1 MTEPFV
7 LHFCTFIPATGGSAA
22 PRFLFFPF
30 FFVGGGL
37 FLLLLLLCFAT
48 PACFVTLAMRGKSS
62 ALCRSADKSFLLV
75 TYCLTE
81 THTCTHTHN
90 KLPESAGLAVSQLKG
105 CLTGPNLQQKRESN

>member
-30 FFVGGGL
+30 FFVGGL